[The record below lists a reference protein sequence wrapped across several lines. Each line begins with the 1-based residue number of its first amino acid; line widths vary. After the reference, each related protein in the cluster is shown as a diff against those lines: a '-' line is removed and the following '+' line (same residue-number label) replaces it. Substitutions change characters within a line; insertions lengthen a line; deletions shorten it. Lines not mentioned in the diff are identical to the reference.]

1 MKLKQIL
8 NEFIQIHPE
17 AALLTQADI
26 KKKINGLRSQF
37 FNENNKINKSKRSG
51 AGATYVYKPTWWCF
65 DLLQF
70 LSNSSTTRKSSS
82 NLSSQEQSENS
93 RDIDDSEE
101 LPDIFFND
109 NLEVLESEDNV
120 ENVPIVSTPQALP
133 SASHFHGESS
143 SQPGYSDKRKKR
155 KINDE
160 EKHQSTMSLLQQAS
174 SLLGQETSTEALDHI
189 GNFAQ
194 YATTGPALG
203 TDDPDIILS
212 GAAKIKVGL
221 FGVIMVGS
229 ELRNIK
235 SPQILNKLKRS
246 ISQLLFDAQDEDQ
259 NHQF

>member
-1 MKLKQIL
+1 M
-8 NEFIQIHPE
+8 
-17 AALLTQADI
+17 
-26 KKKINGLRSQF
+26 
-37 FNENNKINKSKRSG
+37 
-51 AGATYVYKPTWWCF
+51 
-65 DLLQF
+65 
-70 LSNSSTTRKSSS
+70 
-82 NLSSQEQSENS
+82 
-93 RDIDDSEE
+93 DSEANF
-101 LPDIFFND
+101 LMKIIKLIKDIFFND